1 MASVIRRA
9 IETVSTSRADDLA
22 FHALADVSGILG
34 QVEDARIVG
43 GQMVALLL
51 EAFPSEGVVPRRT
64 ADADAAVST
73 VVAGSG
79 ILHQELTAAGYEAT
93 AGNNYRRSGRS
104 IDVLI
109 PAPAGH
115 FTQEEHGGRAFDA
128 APGIR
133 LALAAEPI
141 IVDANVT
148 MLDGSLL
155 SFTARVP
162 SPEVAV
168 ILKAYAIQ
176 GRFAAKDAVDLH
188 NLLTIVDSWPVAEI
202 GGWRLD
208 RASLN
213 GSRSD
218 AAHILHRFAET
229 AQANPALRAAEIRG
243 PRLVALIRKHVARV
257 G

>member
-1 MASVIRRA
+1 M
-9 IETVSTSRADDLA
+9 
-22 FHALADVSGILG
+22 
-34 QVEDARIVG
+34 G

-51 EAFPSEGVVPRRT
+51 DAFPSAGVVPRRT

-73 VVAGSG
+73 MVAGSG
-79 ILHQELTAAGYEAT
+79 ILHQELTAAGYQAT

-115 FTQEEHGGRAFDA
+115 FIRQEQGGRAFDA

-176 GRFAAKDAVDLH
+176 GRFAAK
-188 NLLTIVDSWPVAEI
+188 WRVA
-202 GGWRLD
+202 
-208 RASLN
+208 
-213 GSRSD
+213 
-218 AAHILHRFAET
+218 
-229 AQANPALRAAEIRG
+229 
-243 PRLVALIRKHVARV
+243 
-257 G
+257 